1 MSFDAIRWALSQKCL
16 KSSTKFVLVA
26 MADCVNSDGLE
37 EMICWPSYKH
47 LKDST
52 GQDIKTV
59 EAGLR
64 SLREIGYITDTMERK
79 GATNQVIVYRLNTP
93 VIGGVTALPRID
105 ESALNTPVFGALETD
120 GKTPVFPVK
129 TPVFPIKHPRFS
141 RERPPKTGDGTS
153 NGTSNG
159 TSKEQEDSARIVGIS
174 AELLGDYMQVR
185 KAKRAG
191 PLTKTAIAALT
202 REAGK
207 AGLSVEDAV
216 TACCEFGWQGF
227 NAGWYLERVS
237 KNQGQIKSKTSSKHT
252 GFSQMNYREGIA
264 EDGTIA

>member
-1 MSFDAIRWALSQKCL
+1 M
-16 KSSTKFVLVA
+16 
-26 MADCVNSDGLE
+26 
-37 EMICWPSYKH
+37 
-47 LKDST
+47 
-52 GQDIKTV
+52 
-59 EAGLR
+59 
-64 SLREIGYITDTMERK
+64 
-79 GATNQVIVYRLNTP
+79 IVYRLNTP
-93 VIGGVTALPRID
+93 V
-105 ESALNTPVFGALETD
+105 FGALKTD